1 MVKQVIL
8 LLLSIFLVSCAS
20 RKVAISKTE
29 IKTHIDSVVTEKKD
43 SISVK
48 NNAIYINEQ
57 TNEIEILPIDSTR
70 SIFIDGK
77 EFKNAIIRYKKTNKA
92 TIDTSKLVVL
102 QSIQKVIE
110 VKKDISTNT
119 FDKRVEK
126 KANYWVYL
134 YIMLIAGLVYL
145 IKRYF
150 F

>member
-1 MVKQVIL
+1 MVIRYTTLFISV
-8 LLLSIFLVSCAS
+8 FLISCAS
-20 RKVAISKTE
+20 RKVDISKTE
-29 IKTHIDSVVTEKKD
+29 IKAHIDSVVTEKKD

-48 NNAIYINEQ
+48 KNAIYTTEQ
-57 TNEIEILPIDSTR
+57 TNEIEILPIDSTK

-92 TIDTSKLVVL
+92 IIDTSKTIVL
-102 QSIQKVIE
+102 KSIQKVIQ
-110 VKKDISTNT
+110 VKKDISTKT
-119 FDKRVEK
+119 FDKQVDK

-134 YIMLIAGLVYL
+134 YIMIIAGLVYL